1 MTAAGST
8 LVLVRHG
15 QSKWNLENRFTGWV
29 DVDLTAKGEDEA
41 RSAGQRLTGLHFD
54 QAFCSVLT
62 RAKRTLDYILTE
74 TGQSD
79 CSITCDAALNER
91 MYGDLQGL
99 NKDETVAR
107 FGADQVHQWRRSY
120 DIPPPGGESLK
131 DTADRVIPY
140 YEARIAPLLRS
151 GQNILVVAHG
161 NSLRALVMALEGLSP
176 EQILQ
181 FELPT
186 ATPRVYRLDENLRVL
201 SAEMI

>member
-62 RAKRTLDYILTE
+62 RAKRTLDYILNE

>member
-1 MTAAGST
+1 MTRPGST

-29 DVDLTAKGEDEA
+29 DVDLTEKGEDEA
-41 RSAGQRLTGLHFD
+41 RSAGQRLSGLHFD

-62 RAKRTLDYILTE
+62 RAKRTLDFILAE
-74 TGQSD
+74 TSQSN
-79 CSITCDAALNER
+79 CPITSDAALNER

-107 FGADQVHQWRRSY
+107 FGAEQVHQWRRSY

-140 YEARIAPLLRS
+140 YEACIAPLLRN
-151 GQNILVVAHG
+151 GHNILVVAHG

-186 ATPRVYRLDENLRVL
+186 ATPRVYL
-201 SAEMI
+201 SLIHI

>member
-1 MTAAGST
+1 MTESRST

-140 YEARIAPLLRS
+140 YEASIAPLLRS

-186 ATPRVYRLDENLRVL
+186 ATPRGYRLDENLRVL

>member
-1 MTAAGST
+1 
-8 LVLVRHG
+8 
-15 QSKWNLENRFTGWV
+15 LENRFTGWV

-41 RSAGQRLTGLHFD
+41 RSAGQRLTGLRFD

-62 RAKRTLDYILTE
+62 RAKRTLDYILAE
-74 TGQSD
+74 TGQID

-107 FGADQVHQWRRSY
+107 FGAEQVHQWRRSY

>member
-1 MTAAGST
+1 MTEPRST

-140 YEARIAPLLRS
+140 YEASIAPLLRS

>member
-1 MTAAGST
+1 MTAPGST

-29 DVDLTAKGEDEA
+29 DVDLTVKGEDEA
-41 RSAGQRLTGLHFD
+41 RSAGQRLTGLRFD

-62 RAKRTLDYILTE
+62 RAKRTLDYMLAE

-79 CSITCDAALNER
+79 CPITCDAALNER

-107 FGADQVHQWRRSY
+107 FGAEQVHQWRRSY

-140 YEARIAPLLRS
+140 YEALIAPLLRS

>member
-107 FGADQVHQWRRSY
+107 FGAEQVHQWRRSY